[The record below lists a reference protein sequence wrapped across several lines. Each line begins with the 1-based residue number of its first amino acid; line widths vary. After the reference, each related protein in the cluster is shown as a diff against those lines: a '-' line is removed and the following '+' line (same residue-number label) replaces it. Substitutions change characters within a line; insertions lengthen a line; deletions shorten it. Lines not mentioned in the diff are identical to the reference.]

1 MKPVLERK
9 SPATSMPKQRDAGPT
24 GFAIVDKP
32 RGWTSHDVVAK
43 ARGVF
48 QTRKVGHSGTLDPD
62 ATGVLLLG
70 VGKGTRLL
78 RFLDGERKAYTGEI
92 RFGSETDSLDSTG
105 TVTRTHDM
113 GPIDI
118 EAARR
123 AAAELTGHIQQV
135 PPMVS
140 AKKVGGKRLHELA
153 REGIEIE
160 REPVP
165 VTVFSFELEETDDE
179 MALRCSV
186 ECSAG
191 TYIRSLAADLGTA
204 LGGGAHLH
212 GLRRTAIGVFTD
224 DMAAPLEEV
233 ELRSVAELVSG
244 HGLIEVDEVTAL
256 DVRYGKVLPSERLE
270 LSSDGPYPLVDEA
283 GELLAVYEQHRGGT
297 VKPAV
302 VVAEPPPKI
311 PAPEL

>member
-1 MKPVLERK
+1 MGR
-9 SPATSMPKQRDAGPT
+9 KQRDQGPS

-48 QTRKVGHSGTLDPD
+48 KTRKVGHSGTLDPD

-105 TVTRTHDM
+105 VITATHAM
-113 GPIDI
+113 EPIDI
-118 EAARR
+118 DAARQC
-123 AAAELTGHIQQV
+123 AAALTGNIEQI

-140 AKKVGGKRLHELA
+140 AKKVDGKRLHELA

-160 REPVP
+160 RKAVP
-165 VTVFSFELEETDDE
+165 VTVYSFELAKTDDD
-179 MALRCSV
+179 MVLRCTV

-212 GLRRTAIGVFTD
+212 HLRRTAIGVFTD
-224 DMAAPLEEV
+224 EMAEPLEKV
-233 ELRSVAELVSG
+233 QLRPIAELVAG
-244 HGLIEVDEVTAL
+244 HGLIEVDEATAT
-256 DVRYGKVLPSERLE
+256 DVRYGRVFDQQRLE
-270 LSSDGPYPLVDEA
+270 TVGEGPYPLVDDE
-283 GELLAVYEQHRGGT
+283 GELLAIYEQHRGNT

-302 VVAEPPPKI
+302 VVADPPPSP
-311 PAPEL
+311 PAPEHS

>member
-1 MKPVLERK
+1 LAR
-9 SPATSMPKQRDAGPT
+9 KQRDPGPT

-48 QTRKVGHSGTLDPD
+48 ETRKVGHSGTLDPD

-70 VGKGTRLL
+70 VGKATRIL
-78 RFLDGERKAYTGEI
+78 RFLDGAPKSYTGDI

-105 TVTRTHDM
+105 VVTFTHEM
-113 GPIDI
+113 TPIDI
-118 EAARR
+118 KAARL
-123 AAAELTGHIQQV
+123 AAKAFTGVIDQI

-140 AKKVGGKRLHELA
+140 AKKVDGKRLHQLA

-160 REPVP
+160 RKPSR
-165 VTVFSFELEETDDE
+165 VTVYRFDLESTDDP
-179 MALRCSV
+179 MVLRCEV

-212 GLRRTAIGVFTD
+212 GLRRTAIGSFTAE
-224 DMAAPLEEV
+224 MAEPLETV
-233 ELRSVAELVSG
+233 ELRPAAEFVRDL
-244 HGLIEVDEVTAL
+244 GLITVDDETAT
-256 DVRYGKVLPSERLE
+256 DVRYGRVFSSERIGLTDIGE
-270 LSSDGPYPLVDEA
+270 DRTGPYPLVDAA
-283 GELLAVYEQHRGGT
+283 GELLAVYEPHRGGT

-302 VVAEPPPKI
+302 VLAEPLVSAPPEDD
-311 PAPEL
+311 PS